1 MEHAK
6 AFKVS
11 AENANHQPKYS
22 VMFHPEIAV
31 MSMEL
36 DRRLDVVV
44 RFRVGKRIGKSIV
57 RTDSSTGER
66 YFMAA
71 RMRVYYSDLHAVQA

>member
-6 AFKVS
+6 AWKI
-11 AENANHQPKYS
+11 NAAIAKAQPKYA

-31 MSMEL
+31 FSMEL
-36 DRRLDVVV
+36 DKRLDVVV
-44 RFRVGKRIGKSIV
+44 RFRVGKRIGKSTV
-57 RTDSSTGER
+57 RTDAATGER

-71 RMRVYYSDLHAVQA
+71 RLRVYYSDLREIM

>member
-1 MEHAK
+1 MAAAK
-6 AFKVS
+6 AWKVN
-11 AENANHQPKYS
+11 AEIAKRQPKYS

-36 DRRLDVVV
+36 NKQLDVVV
-44 RFRVGKRIGKSIV
+44 RFKVGKRNGTSIV
-57 RTDSSTGER
+57 RCDANTGER

-71 RMRVYYSDLHAVQA
+71 RLRVYYSDLREIM

>member
-6 AFKVS
+6 AWKVN
-11 AENANHQPKYS
+11 AEIAKRHPKYS

-36 DRRLDVVV
+36 DKRLDVVV
-44 RFRVGKRIGKSIV
+44 RFKVGKRNGKSIV
-57 RTDSSTGER
+57 RCDADTGER
-66 YFMAA
+66 YFMAS
-71 RMRVYYSDLHAVQA
+71 RLRVYYSDLREIM